1 MSRRIYVAVT
11 GANEAWAGHTGPGRG
26 NPTGEEAGQFQA
38 NCEVLFRC
46 CPGLA
51 ASLPLSSGSLGG
63 GWGGLGILKACWH
76 TAHIKYTSDSLV
88 LPCMYPSRPHTCA
101 APPTHGKLLP
111 QASVTNASHAP
122 PPPCTPAHRSRPGG
136 RSWGFLSSPGSSRS
150 LGQPA
155 PALGTHH
162 PTPQKTGSKKYFKS
176 QAETW
181 KMSCLSV
188 WIKVCVSVSPV
199 FF

>member
-1 MSRRIYVAVT
+1 MIRRIYVAVT

-51 ASLPLSSGSLGG
+51 ASLPLSRGSMGRG
-63 GWGGLGILKACWH
+63 KGVGILKARRH
-76 TAHIKYTSDSLV
+76 TAHIKHTSHSLV
-88 LPCMYPSRPHTCA
+88 LPCMYPSRPHTRA

-136 RSWGFLSSPGSSRS
+136 WSCGFLSSPGSSRS
-150 LGQPA
+150 LGRPA
-155 PALGTHH
+155 PALGSLGGLSPHLQL
-162 PTPQKTGSKKYFKS
+162 PPSALRK
-176 QAETW
+176 
-181 KMSCLSV
+181 CLPLD
-188 WIKVCVSVSPV
+188 SPP
-199 FF
+199 FFFIEV

>member
-1 MSRRIYVAVT
+1 MIRRIYVAVT

-51 ASLPLSSGSLGG
+51 ASLPLSRGSMGRG
-63 GWGGLGILKACWH
+63 KGVGILKARRH
-76 TAHIKYTSDSLV
+76 TAHIKHTSHSLV
-88 LPCMYPSRPHTCA
+88 LPCMYPSRPHTRA

-136 RSWGFLSSPGSSRS
+136 WSCGFLSSPGSSRS
-150 LGQPA
+150 LGRPA
-155 PALGTHH
+155 PALGSLGG
-162 PTPQKTGSKKYFKS
+162 PLPAFAVASFRSEEMPASGF
-176 QAETW
+176 
-181 KMSCLSV
+181 
-188 WIKVCVSVSPV
+188 PP
-199 FF
+199 FFFH